1 MALCNTLQ
9 ITLSLLVTIAN
20 WIFLHVAVLT
30 IGSRRVTWYFIR
42 LRRCFWVLLNQHTW
56 FGRYSLNSCNN
67 LLIVLVLP
75 NATSLSTWYTT
86 YLSWLHLYRIVS
98 DWWVLIWNL
107 LKDTSNRALS
117 CVVLLFFLL
126 LDFAVWW
133 WTLRL
138 RIEVRM

>member
-1 MALCNTLQ
+1 MTLCDTLQ
-9 ITLSLLVTIAN
+9 ITLSLLVRIAN
-20 WIFLHVAVLT
+20 WTFLHVAVLT
-30 IGSRRVTWYFIR
+30 VGSRWVTWDFIG
-42 LRRCFWVLLNQHTW
+42 LRRCFWVWLNQHTW
-56 FGRYSLNSCNN
+56 FGRYSFHSRNN

-86 YLSWLHLYRIVS
+86 YLSWLHLYRIIGN
-98 DWWVLIWNL
+98 WWILVWNL

-126 LDFAVWW
+126 LDFAIRWR
-133 WTLRL
+133 TLRL